1 MYNYNLR
8 LFGGRGAGAGM
19 KRGSGVIDKAAK
31 VRTIETTY
39 REARGW
45 QSSYYKSDVL
55 EAVDAGNGEVSFEYA
70 TPESRV
76 KTAKTNRTQY
86 LTYKLKAG
94 AQDGDVFGVNWDKVK
109 VVSGQTYNLRDELKK
124 KGFKWDG
131 SRKAWVK

>member
-1 MYNYNLR
+1 
-8 LFGGRGAGAGM
+8 M

-31 VRTIETTY
+31 VRTIETEY

-45 QSSYYKSDVL
+45 QSAYYKSEVL
-55 EAVDAGNGEVSFEYA
+55 EAVDAGNGQVAFEYA
-70 TPESRV
+70 TPESRE

-94 AQDGDVFGVNWDKVK
+94 AQDGEVFGVNWDKVK

-131 SRKAWVK
+131 GRKAWVK